1 MDRATEPLRQYAFG
15 GVSNSVKLYVQGA
28 KITF

>member
-15 GVSNSVKLYVQGA
+15 GVSNSVKQYFQGA
-28 KITF
+28 KIIF